1 MSDFF
6 SSFDQTL
13 VIPKVWDQE
22 QHLAKPRRDRSQ
34 IRRNIFEIRR
44 LYDFWV
50 EGRGAIGKPPWFPK
64 DPTHQNPKNL
74 KLHKNCQ
81 YILYQSEKTWLVHQV
96 RKISTREDAKTRI
109 RHASGWIPKSGLRL
123 DAFHQDQLVI

>member
-22 QHLAKPRRDRSQ
+22 QHLAKPRRRSQ

-44 LYDFWV
+44 DTTSELK
-50 EGRGAIGKPPWFPK
+50 GGADGKPPWFPK
-64 DPTHQNPKNL
+64 DPTHQNPKDL
-74 KLHKNCQ
+74 KLHKIANI
-81 YILYQSEKTWLVHQV
+81 YFTNLKKPDWSIRSGKFPLVNTRKHVFDTFLDGFRRADSDSMRFTKTN
-96 RKISTREDAKTRI
+96 
-109 RHASGWIPKSGLRL
+109 
-123 DAFHQDQLVI
+123 